1 MIAMQS
7 YRILISKEASSD
19 LDDMAEYVAGI
30 CHPITGHKYVNRIL
44 EKLSALRITADANP
58 LSNYEIARRINP
70 LAKTMSIMNR
80 KWTVVYHVEFDTVI
94 IDRVLPSKMMIK

>member
-30 CHPITGHKYVNRIL
+30 CHL
-44 EKLSALRITADANP
+44 
-58 LSNYEIARRINP
+58 
-70 LAKTMSIMNR
+70 
-80 KWTVVYHVEFDTVI
+80 EFDTVI
-94 IDRVLPSKMMIK
+94 VDRVLPSKMMIK